1 MTTSGQNNSK
11 GKKNNPL
18 FEVVFNIIVPSII
31 LMKFSGPEYLGT
43 VVGLIVALIFPVG
56 YGIYD
61 FIKARSLNFISLLG
75 FLSTLLTGGIA
86 LFELNVEWLAIKEAA
101 IPGIIGLTVLM
112 SGFFGKPLLAKVL
125 LNSILF
131 KLDVIYDTL
140 DACGNT
146 QRFKQQITKANYILA
161 LTFAFSSTMNYVLA
175 KWIVTSPAGT
185 VEFNEQLGEMT
196 LLSYPIIAIPSM
208 LAMIGIFF
216 YVIKVIT
223 KLTGMKF
230 EQMVH
235 SQ

>member
-140 DACGNT
+140 DARGNT
-146 QRFKQQITKANYILA
+146 
-161 LTFAFSSTMNYVLA
+161 
-175 KWIVTSPAGT
+175 
-185 VEFNEQLGEMT
+185 
-196 LLSYPIIAIPSM
+196 
-208 LAMIGIFF
+208 
-216 YVIKVIT
+216 
-223 KLTGMKF
+223 
-230 EQMVH
+230 
-235 SQ
+235 